1 MTPVLSLPG
10 PGSGA
15 LTRRRFLGGLGTSA
29 ALGAIAACGGGHG
42 TADGRSGASA
52 SATAAGPWSFTDDL
66 GKKVTAS
73 HRPRRIATL
82 TDTAS
87 AALWAAGLRPVAA
100 FDSGQG
106 ITEAVGLDLKKTH
119 GIIGIGSKAG
129 ELDTEALVSAAPDLL
144 VDAVQADGT
153 LQTVGSNARIKGLA
167 PVVGIDMY
175 KPVEHIVGTA
185 DRLTSSLGTHL
196 ADASAKRVYD
206 RAADRLGKAAAANPE
221 LRVGFVFD
229 ISGSE
234 LGVMNA
240 RTWAVLQTVHGLGL
254 NLVDVGSA
262 KDDTYSHAVSW
273 ENATG
278 IPADLLVWAVAD
290 PLPTNPVWKRVPAVE
305 AGQLWKPDVASWYA
319 YSYGNFSALLS
330 GLADR
335 VSAAR
340 AGVGAKG
347 SLA

>member
-1 MTPVLSLPG
+1 MPPVLPLPG

-15 LTRRRFLGGLGTSA
+15 LSRRRFLGGLGASA
-29 ALGAIAACGGGHG
+29 TLGALAACGGGHG
-42 TADGRSGASA
+42 TAGDRSGASA
-52 SATAAGPWSFTDDL
+52 PASAGPWSFTDDL
-66 GKKVTAS
+66 GKKVTLG

-106 ITEAVGLDLKKTH
+106 ITEAVGLDLRKTR
-119 GIIGIGSKAG
+119 GIISVGSKAG

-153 LQTVGSNARIKGLA
+153 LQTVGSNAKIKDLA
-167 PVVGIDMY
+167 PVVGINMY

-185 DRLTSSLGTHL
+185 DRLTSSLGTDL

-206 RAADRLGKAAAANPE
+206 RAAGRLREAAAANPK

-229 ISGSE
+229 IGGGQ

-240 RTWAVLQTVHGLGL
+240 HTWAVLQTVHGLGL
-254 NLVDVGSA
+254 DLVEVGSG

-273 ENATG
+273 ENATD

-290 PLPTNPVWKRVPAVE
+290 PLPTNPVWKRVPAVK
-305 AGQLWKPDVASWYA
+305 AGQLWKPDIASWYA

-335 VSAAR
+335 VSGAK
-340 AGVGAKG
+340 AGIGAKG